1 MKKNVLKKA
10 LGLAFVFALS
20 CAFVSCNRDK
30 DATSTSDPVTGGEE
44 DTGTALNAASGWWV
58 NMMESD
64 VKVDSASV
72 VTLKFTVDDVIGT
85 DNWSTP
91 DIYLLTQTAGE
102 DGTLTWT
109 SDVACVR
116 SDNYGW
122 KGTENTGANLE
133 SLGWTLESAWDWD
146 NFLSIIEGSE
156 YVVKIYNYGDTVN
169 VCMTITAADGT
180 EYYQNYKNISLSD
193 ADNLYVRLSGDA
205 GAWTGTFYGTESASL
220 TN

>member
-30 DATSTSDPVTGGEE
+30 DATSTSDPVTS
-44 DTGTALNAASGWWV
+44 TALKAASGWWV

-64 VKVDSASV
+64 VKVDSSSV

-91 DIYLLTQTAGE
+91 DIYLLTQTAKD
-102 DGTLTWT
+102 DGTLEWT

-116 SDNYGW
+116 SDNFGFL
-122 KGTENTGANLE
+122 GTTYNTIDNNDV
-133 SLGWTLESAWDWD
+133 LGWTLESAWDWD

-169 VCMTITAADGT
+169 VCMNITAADGT

-193 ADNLYVRLSGDA
+193 ADNLYVRISGDA
-205 GAWTGTFYGTESASL
+205 DAWTGTFYGAESASL
-220 TN
+220 AN

>member
-44 DTGTALNAASGWWV
+44 DTGTALKAASGWWV

-64 VKVDSASV
+64 VKVDSSSV

-91 DIYLLTQTAGE
+91 DIYLLTQTAKD
-102 DGTLTWT
+102 DGTLEWT

-116 SDNYGW
+116 SDNYGF
-122 KGTENTGANLE
+122 KGDYNSFANNDV
-133 SLGWTLESAWDWD
+133 LGWTLESGWDWA
-146 NFLSIIEGSE
+146 NFLSIIEGSD
-156 YVVKIYNYGDTVN
+156 YVVKIYNYGDTVD
-169 VCMTITAADGT
+169 VYMTITAADGT

-193 ADNLYVRLSGDA
+193 ADNLYVRISGDA
-205 GAWTGTFYGTESASL
+205 DAWTGTFYGAESASL
-220 TN
+220 AN

>member
-44 DTGTALNAASGWWV
+44 DTGTALKAASGWWV

-64 VKVDSASV
+64 VKVDSTSV

-91 DIYLLTQTAGE
+91 DIYLLTQTTGE
-102 DGTLTWT
+102 DGILAWT
-109 SDVACVR
+109 SDVACLR

-122 KGTENTGANLE
+122 CGDYNSFANNDV
-133 SLGWTLESAWDWD
+133 LGWTLESAWDWD

-156 YVVKIYNYGDTVN
+156 YVVKIYNYGDTVD

-180 EYYQNYKNISLSD
+180 EYFQNYKNISLSD
-193 ADNLYVRLSGDA
+193 ADNLYVRISGDA
-205 GAWTGTFYGTESASL
+205 AAWTGTFYGAESASL
-220 TN
+220 TK